1 METTN
6 VTEKKT
12 FTTMD
17 KSMLLSAART
27 VVRNCCLK
35 KDKYVKER
43 DEITTNFEAALEKDI
58 QERMAKMRADGASRL
73 EKKLATLNA
82 KIAEM
87 DAAQKP
93 WEAIIIEKTGHRL
106 EDIFDYEVKTGEGK
120 SHVAVTFKY
129 PATIVPPVAEA
140 PAEPEPECPSHEDTD
155 READVDEDMPGEFT
169 EVPEEK
175 EPEYDSAGFST
186 EDGLT
191 EGEPAELAEAVNAP
205 APSESDEHVFGSD
218 FDADVEAAE
227 SEENPFD
234 EDSLFLG

>member
-58 QERMAKMRADGASRL
+58 QERMAKMRADGAARL

-93 WEAIIIEKTGHRL
+93 WEAIIIEKTGFRL
-106 EDIFDYEVKTGEGK
+106 EDIFNYEVKTGEGK

-129 PATIVPPVAEA
+129 PTTIVPPVAET
-140 PAEPEPECPSHEDTD
+140 PAEPEPECPTHEDAE
-155 READVDEDMPGEFT
+155 READIDEDMPGEFT

-186 EDGLT
+186 EDGLA
-191 EGEPAELAEAVNAP
+191 EGEPAELSELIEAP
-205 APSESDEHVFGSD
+205 AQESEEHEFGND
-218 FDADVEAAE
+218 FDADAEAAA